1 MAANDALIK
10 VELPGLKPL
19 RSGKVRDIYD
29 LGDNYLFVTTDRI
42 SAFDVVMKQGIPRKG
57 EMLNR
62 ISAFWFDY
70 LEEVFPNHLITADFD
85 KYPDSL
91 KKYEVLRDRS
101 MLVKKVERV
110 DVECIVRGFIT
121 GSAWKQYKKLE
132 EVDGRKLLYGNYIP
146 ASMVE
151 SDKFPEPIFT
161 PSTKEEN
168 GHDINISLD
177 KYYEL
182 IGKSRG
188 DEIISGSI
196 ELYKEAYEYAFS
208 KGIIIADTKFE
219 FGIDNGKLILID
231 EIFTPDSSRFWRR
244 DKFIPGY
251 PQVSFDKQYLR
262 DWLKNVDWHGEGEP
276 PDLPEEVI
284 ENTAAKYREAFTT
297 LTGMDIDD

>member
-1 MAANDALIK
+1 MAANDALIE

-29 LGDNYLFVTTDRI
+29 LGENYLFVTTDRI

-62 ISAFWFDY
+62 ISAFWFDF
-70 LEEVFPNHLITADFD
+70 LKDVFPNHLITADFD
-85 KYPDSL
+85 EYPDAL

-121 GSAWKQYKKLE
+121 GSAWKKYKNLE
-132 EVDGRKLLYGNYIP
+132 EVDGKKLLYGNYVS

-151 SDKFPEPIFT
+151 SDKFTEPIFT
-161 PSTKEEN
+161 PSTKEED

-177 KYYEL
+177 EYYEL

-196 ELYKEAYEYAFS
+196 ELYKKAYDYAFS

-251 PQVSFDKQYLR
+251 PQESFDKQYLR
-262 DWLKNVDWHGEGEP
+262 DWLKNIDWHGEGEP